1 MPVFEQDQILAF
13 IRDRYPQAEIE
24 ATDDIFGLGFVNS
37 LFAMELVMFVE
48 KTFGVV
54 IPNDELRIENF
65 QTAAVM
71 AELVGRLAS
80 ATSSATA
87 GAGI

>member
-1 MPVFEQDQILAF
+1 MSTHQQDQILAF

-54 IPNDELRIENF
+54 IPNDELRIDNF

-71 AELVGRLAS
+71 AALVDRLRPGA
-80 ATSSATA
+80 AVA
-87 GAGI
+87 GV